1 MLCGERIKQNDS
13 LKMQI
18 MNLVQA
24 STKLTLIK
32 LKSNQI
38 ILQVLL
44 NRKLLGHTF
53 SLYII
58 KQILIKL
65 QDKETGLILK
75 QKILLQVSMR

>member
-18 MNLVQA
+18 VSLVQA

-53 SLYII
+53 SPYII
-58 KQILIKL
+58 KQISIKL
-65 QDKETGLILK
+65 EDKVTGLILK
-75 QKILLQVSMR
+75 QKILLPV